1 MPERTLHTSPVTGIS
16 PEEILKTVLVSELL
30 APSPHLWLLSPWISD
45 VVALN
50 NRDGN
55 FDHLLAD
62 PEARPYRL
70 SELLVDLVDS
80 GARLT
85 VIMRRDR
92 YNLPFQSSLERR
104 CDSNRLSLIE
114 YHGAHEKTFCGTD
127 WVVTGSMNF
136 TLRGMEYNDEGVTY
150 KIDSAAAATTRLEL
164 AHRWSRPA

>member
-80 GARLT
+80 GTRLT

-92 YNLPFQSSLERR
+92 HNLPFQSSLERR

-114 YHGAHEKTFCGTD
+114 YHGAHEKTFCGID

>member
-1 MPERTLHTSPVTGIS
+1 MPERILHTSPVTGITL
-16 PEEILKTVLVSELL
+16 EEILKTVLVSELL
-30 APSPHLWLLSPWISD
+30 APSPHLWLLSPWITD

-70 SELLVDLVDS
+70 SELLAEVIGS

-85 VIMRRDR
+85 VIMRRDHH
-92 YNLPFQSSLERR
+92 NQPFQSSLERR
-104 CDSNRLSLIE
+104 CDLSRLSLIE

-164 AHRWSRPA
+164 AHRWSRPS